1 MSDDVLLRFV
11 TKNLID
17 VAGDDTKLTSL
28 RQAAGDLSGILK
40 ETPAKTLAFS
50 LTAFDP
56 EVPENDPSVIE
67 AADAL
72 RGRWETY
79 ANTFSSMPIAVCRA
93 MLLDALIHA
102 ALDNEAIA
110 IGFAASARNVL
121 PFMEVGGEQEIWAEV
136 VAKIENGV
144 EERAESEWAIPAS
157 INLPEIKID
166 AISFDKIVVSY
177 KKVDQDN
184 LSKNLRDSAG
194 PEYYSPEDGSN
205 HPTQGNEFFPNQ
217 NQQWV
222 YEFGAYA
229 ATAIA
234 DSIDE
239 TIESLSIEGAG
250 LSEATNALSAA
261 ISAHLAATVRAVSGA
276 TMGLQRRTGLLWW
289 KETLFSPSAR
299 KSYRDMPA
307 YAAALLMAFDIYRQ
321 VPAFSPVSVAAFLRE
336 TLEALPNINKDQKV
350 SIRELLEEA
359 GQIRELAELRTEAAR
374 LVPALTGRGPL
385 LGLIGHP
392 ETLSQTDDRRFR
404 DLVGIMPDTELSIS
418 GWSVWLL
425 REFQA
430 VRTITEAPLPKPRTT
445 SKKRAS
451 RK

>member
-56 EVPENDPSVIE
+56 EVPEDDPSVIE

-121 PFMEVGGEQEIWAEV
+121 PFMEVGGEREIWAEV
-136 VAKIENGV
+136 VAEIEKGV

-157 INLPEIKID
+157 INLPEIKLD
-166 AISFDKIVVSY
+166 AISFDEILVSSQ
-177 KKVDQDN
+177 KVDKN
-184 LSKNLRDSAG
+184 ILAKNLRASAG
-194 PEYYSPEDGSN
+194 PNYHSPKDGNHVTGGNQYFPSN
-205 HPTQGNEFFPNQ
+205 NDH
-217 NQQWV
+217 WV
-222 YEFGAYA
+222 YEFGMRA
-229 ATAIA
+229 ATSIA
-234 DSIDE
+234 KSIDE
-239 TIESLSIEGAG
+239 TIESLSVEGAG
-250 LSEATNALSAA
+250 LSGATNALVAA
-261 ISAHLAATVRAVSGA
+261 ISAHLATTVQAVSGA
-276 TMGLQRRTGLLWW
+276 TMGLQRRAGLLWW
-289 KETLFSPSAR
+289 KEALFSPSAR
-299 KSYRDMPA
+299 RSYRDMPA
-307 YAAALLMAFDIYRQ
+307 HAAALLMAFDMYRQ
-321 VPAFSPVSVAAFLRE
+321 IPAFSPVSVAAFLRE
-336 TLEALPNINKDQKV
+336 TIEVLPNINKGQKV
-350 SIRELLEEA
+350 SIRELVKEA
-359 GQIRELAELRTEAAR
+359 GEIHELVELRTEAAR
-374 LVPALTGRGPL
+374 LVPAPVGRGPL

-392 ETLSQTDDRRFR
+392 ETLSQADDRGFR
-404 DLVGIMPDTELSIS
+404 DLVGIKPDTELSIS
-418 GWSVWLL
+418 DWSVWLL

-430 VRTITEAPLPKPRTT
+430 VRTITEAPLRKPRTT
-445 SKKRAS
+445 SRKRAS